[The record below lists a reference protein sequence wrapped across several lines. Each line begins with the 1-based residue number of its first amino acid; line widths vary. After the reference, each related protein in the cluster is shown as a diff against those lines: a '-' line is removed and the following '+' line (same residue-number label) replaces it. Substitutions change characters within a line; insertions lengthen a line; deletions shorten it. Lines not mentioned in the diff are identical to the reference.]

1 MGMEFTSIIIGA
13 IILLAIIF
21 IAKAYVK
28 APPDIAYI
36 ISGLKRNGAR
46 IVVGKATFVIP
57 FFERVDKLFLRLMQV
72 DIKTASAVPTAEYI
86 NIFVDGVAN
95 IKVKSD
101 PESILKAAENFLGR
115 TQHEIAAIA
124 QQVIE
129 GNMREIVGQME
140 LKELIQNR
148 DKFAIK
154 VQESVTEDMGKMGLE
169 VVNLT
174 IQNFTD
180 KTGTI
185 ENLGIDNI
193 VKISEA
199 AAIARANAEKNI
211 EIAQAQAQRDSN
223 QARAEAETAMA
234 LQDKEVAIK
243 KAEFKKEQDAKQA
256 EADSAYAIQQQE
268 QRKTIETTTV
278 MADIARREKEV
289 ELQEKEIAIKEKT
302 LEATIKKQAEAEKYA
317 VQQKAEAEKFR
328 REQEA
333 VAKRIEQEQQ
343 AEAEKKIAE
352 AHRIA
357 MEEEAKGIKAKGE
370 AEAKAI
376 QAKAEALKQMNEV
389 GKLEMILKVLPD
401 IVSRA
406 SAPLAKTNSITM
418 YGEGNSTKLVKDVM
432 QTTNQITKG
441 LGVDLNDLMGLI
453 GIKGKEDESEK

>member
-1 MGMEFTSIIIGA
+1 MEFSTSFLIFGIGI

-21 IAKAYVK
+21 IAKSYVK
-28 APPDIAYI
+28 APPDTAYI
-36 ISGLKRNGAR
+36 ISGIKKSGAR
-46 IVVGKATFVIP
+46 VVVGRATFVIP
-57 FFERVDKLFLRLMQV
+57 FFERVDKLLLRLMQV

-86 NIFVDGVAN
+86 NIYVDGVAN

-101 PESILKAAENFLGR
+101 PASILKAAESFLGK

-154 VQESVTEDMGKMGLE
+154 VQESVAEDMGRMGLE

-180 KTGTI
+180 ETGTI

-193 VKISEA
+193 VKISQN
-199 AAIARANAEKNI
+199 AAIARADAEKNI
-211 EIAQAQAQRDSN
+211 KIAQAEAEKESNKAQ
-223 QARAEAETAMA
+223 AEAETQIA
-234 LQDKEVAIK
+234 LQKKEVAIK

-256 EADSAYAIQQQE
+256 EADASYAIQEQE
-268 QRKTIETTTV
+268 QRKTIETATIN
-278 MADIARREKEV
+278 ADIARREKEV
-289 ELQEKEIAIKEKT
+289 ELQEKEIAIKEKM
-302 LEATIKKQAEAEKYA
+302 LEATIKKQAEAERYA
-317 VQQKAEAEKFR
+317 VQQKAEADKFK

-333 VAKRIEQEQQ
+333 IAKRIEQEQQ
-343 AEAEKKIAE
+343 AEAEKKLAIAK
-352 AHRIA
+352 RVT
-357 MEEEAKGIKAKGE
+357 MEEEAKGIEAKGKAE
-370 AEAKAI
+370 AEAI
-376 QAKAEALKQMNEV
+376 LAKAEALKQMNEV
-389 GKLEMILKVLPD
+389 GKLEMILNVLPD
-401 IVSRA
+401 VVSRA

-432 QTTNQITKG
+432 NTTNQITKG
-441 LGVDLNDLMGLI
+441 LGVDLNDILQLI
-453 GIKGKEDESEK
+453 SGKKEE

>member
-1 MGMEFTSIIIGA
+1 MEFSTSFLIFGIGI

-21 IAKAYVK
+21 IAKSYVK
-28 APPDIAYI
+28 APPDTAYI
-36 ISGLKRNGAR
+36 ISGIKKSGAR
-46 IVVGKATFVIP
+46 VVVGRATFVIP
-57 FFERVDKLFLRLMQV
+57 FFERVDKLLLRLMQV

-86 NIFVDGVAN
+86 NIYVDGVAN

-101 PESILKAAENFLGR
+101 PASILKAAESFLGK

-154 VQESVTEDMGKMGLE
+154 VQESVAEDMGRMGLE

-180 KTGTI
+180 ETGTI

-193 VKISEA
+193 VKISQN
-199 AAIARANAEKNI
+199 AAIARADAEKNI
-211 EIAQAQAQRDSN
+211 KIAQAEAEKESNKAQ
-223 QARAEAETAMA
+223 AEAETQIA
-234 LQDKEVAIK
+234 LQKKEVAIK

-256 EADSAYAIQQQE
+256 EADASYAIQEQE
-268 QRKTIETTTV
+268 QRKTIETATIN
-278 MADIARREKEV
+278 ADIARREKEV
-289 ELQEKEIAIKEKT
+289 ELQEKEIAIKEKM
-302 LEATIKKQAEAEKYA
+302 LEATIKKQAEAERYA
-317 VQQKAEAEKFR
+317 VQQKAEAEKFK

-333 VAKRIEQEQQ
+333 IAKRIEQEQQ
-343 AEAEKKIAE
+343 AEAEKKLAIAK
-352 AHRIA
+352 RVT
-357 MEEEAKGIKAKGE
+357 MEEEAKGIEAKGKAE
-370 AEAKAI
+370 AESI
-376 QAKAEALKQMNEV
+376 LAKAEALKQMNEV
-389 GKLEMILKVLPD
+389 GKLEMILNVLPD
-401 IVSRA
+401 VVSRA

-432 QTTNQITKG
+432 NTTNQITKG
-441 LGVDLNDLMGLI
+441 LGVDLNDILQLI
-453 GIKGKEDESEK
+453 SGKKEE